1 MNSMKNILKM
11 AMMLLFVCSFTA
23 CSDDENPEPQS
34 LEVTPNNISGIWRL
48 EELNGEAIPEGTFC
62 YIEYVR
68 SDRTFTIY
76 QKFDSMYPRCIT
88 GVYSI
93 EKDPY
98 KGYILSGEYDYGMG
112 EWNNDYIVT
121 SLYETTMT
129 LAADNETGEI
139 SKYVR
144 CNEVPSDIID
154 SIK

>member
-1 MNSMKNILKM
+1 MKNILKM

-62 YIEYVR
+62 YREYVR

-139 SKYVR
+139 SKYER
-144 CNEVPSDIID
+144 CDKVPSDILD

>member
-1 MNSMKNILKM
+1 MKNILKM

-129 LAADNETGEI
+129 LTADNETGEV

>member
-1 MNSMKNILKM
+1 MKNILKM

-139 SKYVR
+139 SKYER
-144 CNEVPSDIID
+144 CDKVPSDILD

>member
-1 MNSMKNILKM
+1 MNNMKNILKM

-23 CSDDENPEPQS
+23 CSDDENIEPQP

-98 KGYILSGEYDYGMG
+98 KGYVLSGEYDYGMG

-129 LAADNETGEI
+129 LTADNETGEI
-139 SKYVR
+139 SKYER
-144 CNEVPSDIID
+144 CDEVPSDIID

>member
-1 MNSMKNILKM
+1 MKNILKM

-23 CSDDENPEPQS
+23 CSDDENIEPQP

-98 KGYILSGEYDYGMG
+98 KGYVLSGEYDYGMG

-129 LAADNETGEI
+129 LTADNETGEI
-139 SKYVR
+139 SKYER
-144 CNEVPSDIID
+144 CDEVPSDIID

>member
-1 MNSMKNILKM
+1 MKNILKM

-48 EELNGEAIPEGTFC
+48 EELNGEAVPEGTFC

-139 SKYVR
+139 SKYER
-144 CNEVPSDIID
+144 CDKVPSDILD

>member
-1 MNSMKNILKM
+1 MKNILKM

-121 SLYETTMT
+121 SLYESTMT
-129 LAADNETGEI
+129 LTADNETGEV

>member
-1 MNSMKNILKM
+1 MKRFLKTI
-11 AMMLLFVCSFTA
+11 ALMLVLTGVFSCS
-23 CSDDENPEPQS
+23 PEEDLTPQS
-34 LEVTPNNISGIWRL
+34 LEVTPNNISGVWKL
-48 EELNGEAIPEGTFC
+48 ADVNGQALPEGVYC
-62 YIEYVR
+62 YIEFVR
-68 SDRTFTIY
+68 RDRTVTMY

-98 KGYILSGEYDYGMG
+98 KGYVLSGEYDYGMG

-129 LAADNETGEI
+129 LTADNETGEI
-139 SKYVR
+139 SKYER
-144 CNEVPSDIID
+144 CDEVPSDIID

>member
-1 MNSMKNILKM
+1 MKNILKM
-11 AMMLLFVCSFTA
+11 AMMLLFVCSFIA

-139 SKYVR
+139 SKYER
-144 CNEVPSDIID
+144 CDKVPSDILD

>member
-1 MNSMKNILKM
+1 MKNILKM

-23 CSDDENPEPQS
+23 CSDDENPEPQP

-48 EELNGEAIPEGTFC
+48 EELNGDAIPEGTFC

-98 KGYILSGEYDYGMG
+98 KGYVLSGEYDYGMG

-121 SLYETTMT
+121 SLYESTMT
-129 LAADNETGEI
+129 LMADNETGEV

>member
-1 MNSMKNILKM
+1 MKNILKM

-129 LAADNETGEI
+129 LAADNEAGEI
-139 SKYVR
+139 SKYER
-144 CNEVPSDIID
+144 CDKVPSDILD